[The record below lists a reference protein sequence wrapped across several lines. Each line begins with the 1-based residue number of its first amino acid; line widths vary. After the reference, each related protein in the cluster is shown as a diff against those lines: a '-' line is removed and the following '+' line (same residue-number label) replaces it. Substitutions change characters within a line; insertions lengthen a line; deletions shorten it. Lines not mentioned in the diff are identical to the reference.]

1 MEPTKTCLFKTP
13 KHFMSEFMIELCEV
27 TLNPKQQTWVQRE
40 NKAMER
46 KIKEKNKKR
55 RHICDMITYAN
66 LIKHNI
72 ILFGMF
78 SNIAKHQIALTE
90 QNKNKKEK

>member
-46 KIKEKNKKR
+46 KIK
-55 RHICDMITYAN
+55 
-66 LIKHNI
+66 
-72 ILFGMF
+72 
-78 SNIAKHQIALTE
+78 
-90 QNKNKKEK
+90 

>member
-46 KIKEKNKKR
+46 KIKLDVYMGKWSF
-55 RHICDMITYAN
+55 
-66 LIKHNI
+66 LS
-72 ILFGMF
+72 F
-78 SNIAKHQIALTE
+78 LT
-90 QNKNKKEK
+90 